1 MKEKNHDRKEVL
13 PRPPKGFV
21 PTHAREFLHHGG
33 RGCDIWKGEFNPD
46 SAVAIDKKREAQPF
60 RSEVDG
66 PLPPSK
72 VAISCAMSG
81 VLNDSGRSAEY
92 QKRV

>member
-33 RGCDIWKGEFNPD
+33 RGCDIWKGEFNPIPQLRSTKSARRNPSAAKSMGLCLRAKLR
-46 SAVAIDKKREAQPF
+46 SAVR
-60 RSEVDG
+60 
-66 PLPPSK
+66 
-72 VAISCAMSG
+72 
-81 VLNDSGRSAEY
+81 
-92 QKRV
+92 